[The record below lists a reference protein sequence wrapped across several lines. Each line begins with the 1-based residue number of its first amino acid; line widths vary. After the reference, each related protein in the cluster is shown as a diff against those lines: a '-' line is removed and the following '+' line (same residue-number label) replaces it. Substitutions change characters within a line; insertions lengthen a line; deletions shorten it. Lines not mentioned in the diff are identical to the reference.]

1 MQTWGVSFLLG
12 ATALLAGCSGS
23 SSTSGT
29 PNPTQTSSTLTVS
42 TTSLPSGTVGAAYTA
57 AVAASGGTT
66 PYTYNAT
73 NLPGGLSIS
82 ASTGMITGIPA
93 QNSVG
98 TAATTVKVTDS
109 TQPSS
114 QSASS
119 SLSISISPAA
129 SPAAL
134 AVTTTSLP
142 GGTVSV
148 AYPSTSLQASGG
160 VPPYSWSLQSG
171 SMPAG
176 LNLSAAG
183 AISGTPTA
191 AGAYPLT
198 FVVTDSSSTPETAKA
213 SLTLTISAAPTST
226 LTLTTT
232 TLA

>member
-1 MQTWGVSFLLG
+1 MQKWGVGLLLG

-23 SSTSGT
+23 GSTSGT
-29 PNPTQTSSTLTVS
+29 SNPTQPSSTLTVS
-42 TTSLPSGTVGAAYTA
+42 TTSLPSGTVGTAYSA
-57 AVAASGGTT
+57 AVAVSGGTA
-66 PYTYNAT
+66 PYSYSAT

-98 TAATTVKVTDS
+98 TASATVKVTDS

-129 SPAAL
+129 SPATL
-134 AVTTTSLP
+134 TVTTTALP
-142 GGTVSV
+142 SGTVSV
-148 AYPSTSLQASGG
+148 PYPSTSLQASGG
-160 VPPYSWSLQSG
+160 VSPYSWSLQSG

-176 LNLSAAG
+176 LNLSTGG
-183 AISGTPTA
+183 AISGTPTS

-198 FVVTDSSSTPETAKA
+198 FVVTDASSTPETAKA
-213 SLTLTISAAPTST
+213 SLTLTISAAPTT
-226 LTLTTT
+226 IP
-232 TLA
+232 